1 MIQKCLCV
9 LFLIVMIGCK
19 PESPLS
25 PGSGQQDSVHTHKD
39 YLYTEKEMF
48 TLYVD
53 NTYNVDQDITIYM
66 RPFGP
71 EVIIDYCIY
80 EGLNSVGVACG
91 GECTEMG
98 VFGCDSL
105 TYLTAMYGKEEIKDT
120 VIVRTFTFIMTEDT
134 VNTLG
139 MSEYTWVFDEQT
151 RWCLQFVNIIIRTG
165 IEE

>member
-1 MIQKCLCV
+1 MV
-9 LFLIVMIGCK
+9 GCK

-25 PGSGQQDSVHTHKD
+25 PGNGQQDNEQPHSHID
-39 YLYTEKEMF
+39 KEVF

-53 NTYNVDQDITIYM
+53 NTYNVDKDITIYVQ
-66 RPFGP
+66 PFGP

-80 EGLNSVGVACG
+80 EGLNSVGIAYG
-91 GECTEMG
+91 GEYTEMG
-98 VFGCDSL
+98 VFECDSL

-120 VIVRTFTFIMTEDT
+120 VIVRTFTFIMTEDS

-151 RWCLQFVNIIIRTG
+151 RWCLEFVNIIIATG

>member
-1 MIQKCLCV
+1 MIRKWLYII
-9 LFLIVMIGCK
+9 LLMVMVGCK
-19 PESPLS
+19 PESPVL
-25 PGSGQQDSVHTHKD
+25 PGSGQQDND
-39 YLYTEKEMF
+39 YPYIDKQVF

-53 NTYNVDQDITIYM
+53 NTYNVDKDITIYM
-66 RPFGP
+66 RPFK
-71 EVIIDYCIY
+71 EIIIDYCIY
-80 EGLNSVGVACG
+80 EGLNSVGIAYG

-98 VFGCDSL
+98 IFECDSL

-120 VIVRTFTFIMTEDT
+120 IRAFTFIMTEDT

-151 RWCLQFVNIIIRTG
+151 RWCLEFIEIIIATG